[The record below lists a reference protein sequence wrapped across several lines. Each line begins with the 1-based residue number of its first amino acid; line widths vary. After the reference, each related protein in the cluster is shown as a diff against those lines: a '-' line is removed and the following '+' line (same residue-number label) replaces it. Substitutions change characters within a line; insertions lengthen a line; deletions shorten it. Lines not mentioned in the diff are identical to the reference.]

1 MQTYFFLIPDC
12 IILLFEYLTE
22 IIPRDTL
29 MVLNFQLHKGAHP
42 ISGVTTGLCGNS
54 HRVNKRTQTDFWR
67 CWIWPCSKLKVCSV
81 WESRAFRALRT
92 GLLSYKT
99 TILELLFNELKL
111 IHGICILHIPVF
123 NCHWFFSLEYV
134 KFAKAYI
141 FAINTKRKVP
151 ACRAW
156 SAYEFWILWKVVVS
170 FGSIKIMSCLA
181 GLVVSNSGRWGSTCA
196 AGSHRHSL

>member
-12 IILLFEYLTE
+12 IILLFEYLTQ

-67 CWIWPCSKLKVCSV
+67 CWIWPCSKLKVWSV

-123 NCHWFFSLEYV
+123 NCHWFFLSWICKICQGIHFCIQYQKESPCLQSL
-134 KFAKAYI
+134 K
-141 FAINTKRKVP
+141 
-151 ACRAW
+151 CL
-156 SAYEFWILWKVVVS
+156 WILDFVES
-170 FGSIKIMSCLA
+170 SCFLW
-181 GLVVSNSGRWGSTCA
+181 LY
-196 AGSHRHSL
+196 